1 MPLHWPVVMLMGY
14 PISFLAWPVSE
25 AKSSA
30 ISSNVL
36 QLKFVPEYDW
46 HARTTVTVPTVPD
59 RAQEGLHSVQPGP
72 GIQGHRGQ
80 AGTSLRCN
88 STRLWLKS

>member
-1 MPLHWPVVMLMGY
+1 MLMGY

-46 HARTTVTVPTVPD
+46 HARTTEDFT
-59 RAQEGLHSVQPGP
+59 QFNQVQAFKATGDKLAVQHVALDF
-72 GIQGHRGQ
+72 G
-80 AGTSLRCN
+80 
-88 STRLWLKS
+88 